1 MEAHVGIY
9 ARIIRASVHEDIIYT
24 LAAHPENTN
33 FIIPI
38 ALISDIVIDTRLNF
52 LGSNSQFTKHL

>member
-24 LAAHPENTN
+24 LAAHPGNTN
-33 FIIPI
+33 FIIPV
-38 ALISDIVIDTRLNF
+38 AVTFNIVIDF
-52 LGSNSQFTKHL
+52 SDKIS